1 MVWTSLIFKKI
12 CINKTHW
19 SKTFHLLVEINN
31 YVVEGLVDT
40 GASTSIMVVAMVKK
54 LGITRSFFYQIKN
67 FFHLWISQEENL
79 KMFWKLKNI
88 GKIYKEINLKK
99 RNWIFKLLIC
109 AWITP
114 LQFQWKYL
122 SHFFIKLRNFYNI
135 GYTKRRITIFLEC
148 SR

>member
-1 MVWTSLIFKKI
+1 
-12 CINKTHW
+12 
-19 SKTFHLLVEINN
+19 
-31 YVVEGLVDT
+31 VVEGLVDT

-99 RNWIFKLLIC
+99 RN
-109 AWITP
+109 
-114 LQFQWKYL
+114 
-122 SHFFIKLRNFYNI
+122 
-135 GYTKRRITIFLEC
+135 
-148 SR
+148 